1 MRTLRRSAVAVVAT
15 IILALGAVLPA
26 AADAF
31 RYWGFYQLTDGAWT
45 FALTGAGENV
55 PADGTV
61 EGWRF
66 AVAGENSSRLPRAEV
81 TFDQLCGAVEAGPD
95 EKRVGIVVDYG
106 TPEDAPEGSQP
117 PAHRGDC
124 AVVPAEAT
132 STDVLTAVLDA
143 RVEGGLVCGVGGY
156 PSTGCGDPVPGD
168 APTDDGQ
175 PIELVQ
181 PRAEATNGA
190 GDPTDTATDDGS
202 AADSDDG
209 INTGALVGAIAV
221 IGAILTLGVLAMR
234 RREAVQAS
242 EEGTGGGAE
251 PDQTNGGT
259 ERDQ

>member
-15 IILALGAVLPA
+15 IILALGAALPA

-45 FALTGAGENV
+45 FAITGAGENV

-66 AVAGENSSRLPRAEV
+66 AVAGEDSSRVPRAEV
-81 TFDQLCGAVEAGPD
+81 TFDQLCGAVEAGAD
-95 EKRVGIVVDYG
+95 EKRVGVVVDYG
-106 TPEDAPEGSQP
+106 TSEDAPEGSQP

-156 PSTGCGDPVPGD
+156 PGTGCGDPVPGD

-181 PRAEATNGA
+181 PRSEPTNA
-190 GDPTDTATDDGS
+190 DSEPPATDDS
-202 AADSDDG
+202 AADSGDSDDG

-221 IGAILTLGVLAMR
+221 VGAIVTLGVLAMR
-234 RREAVQAS
+234 RRQPGEQ
-242 EEGTGGGAE
+242 
-251 PDQTNGGT
+251 
-259 ERDQ
+259 